1 MNIKQLM
8 EIGIKELI
16 EYNIESPVQKTRM
29 LLANLLNKGK
39 EYITINIKEDLE
51 KSIEN
56 NFIEQIQKLKQ
67 GYPIQ
72 YITNK
77 QEFMKLDFFVNENV
91 LIPQPDTEILV
102 EEIINILKNQI
113 SNEKINILDLCT
125 GSGAIGVSIVKYI
138 ENAYVTMTDIS
149 RKALEV
155 AEKNAKNNKVI
166 DRCKFIKSNMFEDII
181 NKKYDVI
188 ISNPPYIQSSII
200 KELEK
205 EVQEEPII
213 ALDGGKDGLD
223 FYKIIAKKAYN
234 FLNDNGILA
243 LEIGYDQKENV
254 IKLLKE
260 QEKYVDIYSKK
271 DLSGNDRIVVCKLQ

>member
-1 MNIKQLM
+1 M
-8 EIGIKELI
+8 
-16 EYNIESPVQKTRM
+16 
-29 LLANLLNKGK
+29 
-39 EYITINIKEDLE
+39 
-51 KSIEN
+51 
-56 NFIEQIQKLKQ
+56 
-67 GYPIQ
+67 
-72 YITNK
+72 
-77 QEFMKLDFFVNENV
+77 
-91 LIPQPDTEILV
+91 V

-125 GSGAIGVSIVKYI
+125 GSGAIGISIVKYI
-138 ENAYVTMTDIS
+138 ENAQVTMTDIS

-166 DRCKFIKSNMFEDII
+166 DRCNFIKSNMFEDII

>member
-29 LLANLLNKGK
+29 LLANLLNKEK

-56 NFIEQIQKLKQ
+56 IFAKQIQKLKQ

-125 GSGAIGVSIVKYI
+125 GSGAIGISIVKYI
-138 ENAYVTMTDIS
+138 ENAQVTMTDIS

-166 DRCKFIKSNMFEDII
+166 DRCNFIKSNMFEDII

>member
-29 LLANLLNKGK
+29 LLANLLNKEK

-56 NFIEQIQKLKQ
+56 IFAKQIQKLKQ

-125 GSGAIGVSIVKYI
+125 GSGAIGISIVKYI
-138 ENAYVTMTDIS
+138 ENAQVTMTDIS

-166 DRCKFIKSNMFEDII
+166 DRCNFIKSNMFEDII

-188 ISNPPYIQSSII
+188 ISNPPYIQSSNI
-200 KELEK
+200 KQLDK
-205 EVQEEPII
+205 EVQAEPII